1 MEKKNESQVSTRA
14 KTWQL
19 VLFSSHAGNL
29 PFVFLMSF
37 FMIFHTNVNGLVAAA
52 VGIMMTASRLFDG
65 VTDPLIGLVFE
76 KMNPKYGKV
85 RIFYIVGNTILNI
98 SWILMFYQLSTDNG
112 ILKLVWV
119 FVFYLLYVIGYTI
132 QGIAARA
139 GENIITKDPKQ
150 RATIPIF
157 QQYLGL
163 PVIIL
168 ASGFTPNAL
177 NMLGG
182 FTNPQAWVKL
192 VSIYALISFVST
204 ILTMISVYDKD
215 VPAAYDDIQVT
226 QKKYKF
232 RDYIGIIKQSKPLQ
246 MLIIAFSTNKFAQT
260 ANAAIG
266 MYVFMYVIQRMDL
279 RLTSTLVGLPLT
291 LVFATIGGLLARRK
305 GFKQSLIFGSWIC
318 VGIGV
323 GAFILQP
330 FLPIDS
336 ILVIL
341 PSILLGGTMMLVSV
355 QTNPMVADVT
365 DDYAWRTGNYVPAM
379 VGMSF
384 SFIDKM
390 VSSISTTFLGILLT
404 FLGIKEGAEATQ
416 TIYWGILSFWI
427 LIPVLAHLAT
437 IWAMKRYDLTR
448 EHMVKVQAELAERK
462 SANSNA

>member
-1 MEKKNESQVSTRA
+1 MKNESQVGRA

-19 VLFSSHAGNL
+19 VLFSTQTVAGNL

-37 FMIFHTNVNGLVAAA
+37 FMIYHTNVNGLVAAA
-52 VGIMMTASRLFDG
+52 VGIMMTASRLFDS

-85 RIFYIVGNTILNI
+85 RVFFIVGNIILNV
-98 SWILMFYQLSTDNG
+98 SWILMFYNLSTDNG
-112 ILKLVWV
+112 LLKLVWV

-132 QGIAARA
+132 QGIGARA

-150 RATIPIF
+150 RATIPLI
-157 QQYLGL
+157 QQYIGL
-163 PVIIL
+163 PVMIL

-192 VSIYALISFVST
+192 ISIYALISFTAAVLSA
-204 ILTMISVYDKD
+204 IAVYDKD
-215 VPAAYDDIQVT
+215 VPEAYDDLKVT
-226 QKKYKF
+226 QKQYKF
-232 RDYIGIIKQSKPLQ
+232 SDYIGIIKQSKPLQ
-246 MLIIAFSTNKFAQT
+246 MLIIAFSTNKFAST
-260 ANAAIG
+260 ATSAIS

-279 RLTSTLVGLPLT
+279 RLTSTLVGLPLI
-291 LVFATIGGLLARRK
+291 LVFATVGGLLSRK
-305 GFKQSLIFGSWIC
+305 MGFKKSLILGSWIC
-318 VGIGV
+318 VGVGV
-323 GAFILQP
+323 GAFIVQP
-330 FLPIDS
+330 LLPIDS
-336 ILVIL
+336 ILVIF
-341 PSILLGGTMMLVSV
+341 PSMILGGTMMLVGV

-390 VSSISTTFLGILLT
+390 VSSVSTTFLGIMLT
-404 FLGIKEGAEATQ
+404 ALGIKEGAEATQ

-427 LIPVLAHLAT
+427 LIPILGHLAS
-437 IWAMKRYDLTR
+437 IWAMHRYDLTK

-462 SANSNA
+462 AANSEV

>member
-1 MEKKNESQVSTRA
+1 MKNESQVGRA

-19 VLFSSHAGNL
+19 VLFSTQTIAGNL

-37 FMIFHTNVNGLVAAA
+37 FMIYHTNVNGLIAAA
-52 VGIMMTASRLFDG
+52 VGIMMTASRLFDS

-85 RIFYIVGNTILNI
+85 RVFFIVGNLILNV
-98 SWILMFYQLSTDNG
+98 SWVLMFYELATDNG

-132 QGIAARA
+132 QGIGARA

-150 RATIPIF
+150 RATIPML
-157 QQYLGL
+157 QQYIGL

-168 ASGFTPNAL
+168 VAGFTPNAL

-192 VSIYALISFVST
+192 ISIYALISFT
-204 ILTMISVYDKD
+204 AAILSAISVYDKD
-215 VPAAYDDIQVT
+215 VPAAYDDLKVT
-226 QKKYKF
+226 KKQYKF
-232 RDYIGIIKQSKPLQ
+232 SDYIGIIKQSKPLQ

-260 ANAAIG
+260 ANTAVG
-266 MYVFMYVIQRMDL
+266 MYVFLYVIQRMDL

-291 LVFATIGGLLARRK
+291 LVFATIGGLIARRK
-305 GFKQSLIFGSWIC
+305 GFRESLIFGSWIC

-323 GAFILQP
+323 GSFILQP
-330 FLPIDS
+330 FIPIDS

-404 FLGIKEGAEATQ
+404 FLGIKEGAEATS

-427 LIPVLAHLAT
+427 FIPILGHLAS
-437 IWAMKRYDLTR
+437 IWAMKRYDLSK
-448 EHMVKVQAELAERK
+448 EHMAKVQAELAEKK
-462 SANSNA
+462 SASSEA